1 MTDSL
6 EKTTSSE
13 TGTGANKRKLEGVV
27 VSNKAEKSVVV
38 EVERKFLHTRY
49 RKTVRSHK
57 KYLAHDETNTC
68 NPGDRVIIVESRPI
82 SRRKR
87 WVMEQVISRAEQL

>member
-1 MTDSL
+1 MT
-6 EKTTSSE
+6 EQTAAQGAGGKV
-13 TGTGANKRKLEGVV
+13 ANKRRLEGIV
-27 VSNKAEKSVVV
+27 VSNKADKSVVV
-38 EVERKFLHTRY
+38 EVERKFLHKRY

-68 NPGDRVIIVESRPI
+68 NPGDRVVIVESNPL

-87 WVMEQVISRAEQL
+87 WRMERVVSRAEQL